1 MEPDALDEE
10 CDDLPLQMD
19 IGSKKYTV
27 DNMIDE
33 LDCETSSE
41 SEYFTRPD
49 DLYNINGR
57 YVQKIIIIRF
67 ISAIKLF
74 DFSVLL
80 QLLRLKY

>member
-49 DLYNINGR
+49 DLYNIIGR

>member
-1 MEPDALDEE
+1 
-10 CDDLPLQMD
+10 MD

-49 DLYNINGR
+49 DLYNMIGR

>member
-1 MEPDALDEE
+1 MEPDEVEE

-49 DLYNINGR
+49 DLYNMIGR
-57 YVQKIIIIRF
+57 YVQKIIIIDKAF
-67 ISAIKLF
+67 
-74 DFSVLL
+74 
-80 QLLRLKY
+80 

>member
-1 MEPDALDEE
+1 MEPDEVEE

-49 DLYNINGR
+49 DLYNMIGR

-67 ISAIKLF
+67 KSAIKLF
-74 DFSVLL
+74 DFSIFL
-80 QLLRLKY
+80 QFLRFKY

>member
-1 MEPDALDEE
+1 MEPDEVEE

-49 DLYNINGR
+49 DVYNMIGR
-57 YVQKIIIIRF
+57 
-67 ISAIKLF
+67 
-74 DFSVLL
+74 
-80 QLLRLKY
+80 

>member
-1 MEPDALDEE
+1 MEPDEVEE

-49 DLYNINGR
+49 DLYNMIGR